1 MRQADRGR
9 RARWRALPA
18 TIVRKRKGIVRT
30 LNLMGHEVT
39 LTAPEGDYY
48 LESMAPDGPAE
59 LVPVFEACCPQGG
72 NVIDVGANIGIT
84 AIMAG
89 LLTGSGRVI
98 ALEPVTETFGFLER
112 NVAQSGLSN
121 VDCVRAAVS
130 SAPGSVDLIT
140 RPGSNFAAF
149 VGYEDVLDRYPGY
162 TQDAAPAVTMDDLV
176 HGKGLH
182 RLDFVKIDV
191 EGYELEV
198 LAGAKRA
205 LADFE
210 PTVFLEA
217 NHYCLNVFRRISIVD
232 FIESILA
239 TFPHVFAVDA
249 SFGVFDL
256 TDASTH
262 HAFFHE
268 NVVSGRFQNLL
279 CGFSD
284 SVPEIME
291 RIRASPQ

>member
-1 MRQADRGR
+1 
-9 RARWRALPA
+9 
-18 TIVRKRKGIVRT
+18 VRV
-30 LNLMGHEVT
+30 LNLMGHEVA
-39 LTAPEGDYY
+39 LNAPEGDYY

-59 LVPVFEACCPQGG
+59 LVPVFEACCPTGG
-72 NVIDVGANIGIT
+72 SVIDVGANIGIT

-89 LLTGSGRVI
+89 LLAGSGRVI
-98 ALEPVTETFGFLER
+98 ALEPVTETFKFLER

-121 VDCVRAAVS
+121 VDCVRAALS

-162 TQDAAPAVTMDDLV
+162 TQDVAPALTMDDLV
-176 HGKGLH
+176 HEKDLH
-182 RLDFVKIDV
+182 RIDFIKIDV

-198 LAGAKRA
+198 LAGAKGA
-205 LADFE
+205 LAEFE

-232 FIESILA
+232 FIETILA
-239 TFPHVFAVDA
+239 TFRHVFAVDA

-256 TDASTH
+256 TDSSTH

-279 CGFSD
+279 CGFGD
-284 SVPEIME
+284 SVPEVVE
-291 RIRASPQ
+291 RIRRSPR